1 LINLTKKDFKG
12 GVLISISNF
21 YDPLLLLI
29 FTPLFIKYL
38 TIEVYGLWVLI
49 FSIANFAKLGS
60 AGINSAVIKF
70 LSDSNQKIYKEKFL
84 INIFIIFFSYSL
96 FLVFLLFLIKIF
108 FNFEN
113 YFFFSFLKDIEFF
126 FILSVFFIL
135 LKSFE
140 EILINVYISYEDYTT
155 STIIK
160 LFFKT
165 ILFIFQVL
173 CLIYYKD
180 ITILILISCIIL
192 ILSSLA
198 ELFLLKK
205 KYDFHFSKNVKKFYN
220 FVLIKKIFY
229 YSKGLIINNIIS
241 VINLNLD
248 KLIISSF
255 LGLKTLG
262 LYNIA
267 FLIYSFIH
275 SFFNS
280 FFFFIFPKMSRIKK
294 KEELYKIFLSSVKNI
309 LIIGFFILIFIFFVA
324 ETFFQFWLGKKYDS
338 IIIQY
343 HQLFLII
350 NFLTLHTIPIYYYFI
365 SFKDT
370 TSQAKIAFINL
381 IFSAPLMIIL
391 AYYYSITGIIISKIS
406 GSIIS
411 IYQLYLIYKFNKY
424 NVKF

>member
-1 LINLTKKDFKG
+1 MINLTKKDFKG

-60 AGINSAVIKF
+60 AGVNNAVVKF
-70 LSDSNQKIYKEKFL
+70 LSGSNQKIYKEKFF
-84 INIFIIFFSYSL
+84 INILIIFFSYSSCL
-96 FLVFLLFLIKIF
+96 IFLLFLMKIF
-108 FNFEN
+108 LNFEN
-113 YFFFSFLKDIEFF
+113 YFYFSFLKDIEFF

-155 STIIK
+155 SSIIR
-160 LFFKT
+160 LFSKT
-165 ILFIFQVL
+165 ILFVFQAL
-173 CLIYYKD
+173 SIIYYKD
-180 ITILILISCIIL
+180 ITILVLISCIIL

-198 ELFLLKK
+198 QLSLLKK
-205 KYDFHFSKNVKKFYN
+205 KYNFHFSKNIKKFYS
-220 FVLIKKIFY
+220 FVLVKKIFY

-275 SFFNS
+275 SFFSS

-294 KEELYKIFLSSVKNI
+294 KEDLYKIFLSSIKNI
-309 LIIGFFILIFIFFVA
+309 LIIGFFILIFVFFTA
-324 ETFFQFWLGKKYDS
+324 ETFFQLWLGKKYDS
-338 IIIQY
+338 KIFEY
-343 HQLFLII
+343 HQLFLIV

-370 TSQAKIAFINL
+370 MSQAKIAFINL
-381 IFSAPLMIIL
+381 IFSIPLMIIL

>member
-1 LINLTKKDFKG
+1 MTKKDFKG

-173 CLIYYKD
+173 CLI
-180 ITILILISCIIL
+180 
-192 ILSSLA
+192 
-198 ELFLLKK
+198 
-205 KYDFHFSKNVKKFYN
+205 
-220 FVLIKKIFY
+220 
-229 YSKGLIINNIIS
+229 
-241 VINLNLD
+241 
-248 KLIISSF
+248 
-255 LGLKTLG
+255 
-262 LYNIA
+262 
-267 FLIYSFIH
+267 
-275 SFFNS
+275 
-280 FFFFIFPKMSRIKK
+280 
-294 KEELYKIFLSSVKNI
+294 
-309 LIIGFFILIFIFFVA
+309 
-324 ETFFQFWLGKKYDS
+324 
-338 IIIQY
+338 
-343 HQLFLII
+343 
-350 NFLTLHTIPIYYYFI
+350 
-365 SFKDT
+365 
-370 TSQAKIAFINL
+370 
-381 IFSAPLMIIL
+381 
-391 AYYYSITGIIISKIS
+391 
-406 GSIIS
+406 
-411 IYQLYLIYKFNKY
+411 
-424 NVKF
+424 